1 MFRVSDDIS
10 KAAETHR
17 EGPLHG
23 RRWRLSSL
31 KQMSQQLSQ
40 FQRIS
45 RQLLIELKLR
55 LRLRWWA
62 GRLP

>member
-55 LRLRWWA
+55 E
-62 GRLP
+62 